1 MRTRFGHGSLPIRT
15 PGGDATAGRSERSEQ
30 MAKGMTTQ
38 RKTEAGQSLI
48 FVALLMFVL
57 LAIMGLGIDMGYMRY
72 QKGRLQEA
80 ADAGAIAGAAEVLYS
95 DTSTAA
101 DAATA
106 ADGFTNGS
114 NNVTVTVNNPP
125 LSGPNTGNSNYV
137 EVIVAQS
144 EPTFFMKV
152 VGLNSVSLSARAVA
166 LGSSPNCIYGLGTS
180 GDPIDLA
187 LLVGINVSC
196 GVVSNDNLGGFLASL
211 TATSVE
217 LHGANDCVICTVS
230 PSASTG
236 IPEASDPFASLPA
249 PSVGSCTTH
258 PTQTIVTTTV
268 TLSPGTYCGGIN
280 LAGGKVTFNAGT
292 YVLDG
297 GGLTMTSA
305 LGGTATGAGVTFY
318 NTGTGSGSCT
328 TCYGAINSFFTFGS
342 TLTAPTSGTYA
353 GILFFQDRNNPQ
365 QANFDADASI
375 GTRTLT
381 GSYYFPDATVSFLFN
396 FGNSYT
402 ILVAK
407 EVSWA
412 LSLQVNDDYSSLPG
426 GSPIK
431 NTGVLTE

>member
-1 MRTRFGHGSLPIRT
+1 
-15 PGGDATAGRSERSEQ
+15 
-30 MAKGMTTQ
+30 MAKSVTTQ
-38 RKTEAGQSLI
+38 RKSEAGQSLI

-80 ADAGAIAGAAEVLYS
+80 ADAGAIAGAAEVLYT
-95 DTSTAA
+95 DTTTAA

-114 NNVTVTVNNPP
+114 NNVTVTVNHPP
-125 LSGPNTGNSNYV
+125 LSGPSTWNSNYV

-152 VGLNSVSLSARAVA
+152 VGLNSVSLSSRAVA
-166 LGSSPNCIYGLGTS
+166 EGSSPNCIYGLGTS
-180 GDPIDLA
+180 GDSLDLA
-187 LLVGINVSC
+187 FLVSVNVSC
-196 GVVSNDNLGGFLASL
+196 GVVGDASLGGFLASL
-211 TATSVE
+211 TASSVA
-217 LHGANDCVICTVS
+217 LHGSNGCTFCSIS
-230 PSASTG
+230 PSAQTG
-236 IPEASDPFASLPA
+236 IPVASDPFASLPA
-249 PSVGSCTTH
+249 PAVGGCGTH
-258 PTQTIVTTTV
+258 PTQTVITTTV
-268 TLSPGTYCGGIN
+268 TLSPGTYCGGID
-280 LAGGKVTFNAGT
+280 LAGGHVTFNSGT

-305 LGGTATGAGVTFY
+305 LGGTASGTGVTFY
-318 NTGTGSGSCT
+318 NTGTASGSCT
-328 TCYGAINSFFTFGS
+328 TCYGSINSYFTFGS
-342 TLTAPTSGTYA
+342 TLVAPTTGTYA
-353 GILFFQDRNNPQ
+353 GILFFQDRSNPQ

-407 EVSWA
+407 QVSWA
-412 LSLQVNDDYSSLPG
+412 LSLQINDDYSSLPG

>member
-1 MRTRFGHGSLPIRT
+1 
-15 PGGDATAGRSERSEQ
+15 
-30 MAKGMTTQ
+30 MAKSVTTQ
-38 RKTEAGQSLI
+38 RKSEAGQSLI

-80 ADAGAIAGAAEVLYS
+80 ADAGAIAGAAEVLYT
-95 DTSTAA
+95 DTTTAA

-114 NNVTVTVNNPP
+114 NNVTVTVNHPP
-125 LSGPNTGNSNYV
+125 LSGPSTGNSNYV

-152 VGLNSVSLSARAVA
+152 VGLNSVSLSSRAVA
-166 LGSSPNCIYGLGTS
+166 EGSSPNCIYGLGTS
-180 GDPIDLA
+180 GDSLDLA
-187 LLVGINVSC
+187 FLVSVNVSC
-196 GVVSNDNLGGFLASL
+196 GVVGDASLGGFLASL
-211 TATSVE
+211 TASSVA
-217 LHGANDCVICTVS
+217 LHGSNGCTFCSIS
-230 PSASTG
+230 PSAQTG
-236 IPEASDPFASLPA
+236 IPVASDPFASLPA
-249 PSVGSCTTH
+249 PAVGGCGTH
-258 PTQTIVTTTV
+258 PTQTVITTTV
-268 TLSPGTYCGGIN
+268 TLSPGTYCGGID
-280 LAGGKVTFNAGT
+280 LAGGHVTFNSGT

-305 LGGTATGAGVTFY
+305 LGGTASGTGVTFY
-318 NTGTGSGSCT
+318 NTGTASGSCT
-328 TCYGAINSFFTFGS
+328 TCYGSINSYFTFGS
-342 TLTAPTSGTYA
+342 TLVAPTTGTYA
-353 GILFFQDRNNPQ
+353 GILFFQDRSNPQ

-407 EVSWA
+407 QVSWA
-412 LSLQVNDDYSSLPG
+412 LSLQINDDYSSLPG